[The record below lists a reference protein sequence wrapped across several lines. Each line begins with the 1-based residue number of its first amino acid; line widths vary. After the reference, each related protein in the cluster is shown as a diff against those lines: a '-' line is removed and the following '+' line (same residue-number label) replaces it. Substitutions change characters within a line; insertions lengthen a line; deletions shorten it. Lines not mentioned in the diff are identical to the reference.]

1 MTMQIFIKVLN
12 PPLTSAHIRLSADI
26 TAVIEP
32 QQ

>member
-12 PPLTSAHIRLSADI
+12 PPLMSAHIRLSADI
-26 TAVIEP
+26 EP